1 MSGSLHQGGAIFV
14 IPEHRSFSGKVLYI
28 VCVCFFMEGVAH
40 FLTYRERRKSSL
52 NKNKCSVFAE
62 GLNMNEDSEARKRL
76 INPDFYEPIEKYGE
90 QSFEVKIGNTVF
102 QIETH
107 YDSKGR
113 VSVMKQFQDYLLK
126 NIDASKMREYSE
138 DTDAMPGCQEG
149 AK

>member
-1 MSGSLHQGGAIFV
+1 
-14 IPEHRSFSGKVLYI
+14 
-28 VCVCFFMEGVAH
+28 
-40 FLTYRERRKSSL
+40 
-52 NKNKCSVFAE
+52 
-62 GLNMNEDSEARKRL
+62 MNEDSEARKRL